1 MTPENEIDRGGL
13 FVTLRAGLN
22 AGLAVGALLG
32 FVDGAVASFR
42 TPVEG
47 FGTILACMCAAS
59 VTYGIVYAVL
69 GMLAGLAMHRWLRRR
84 DLPGRLSALLVL
96 CLGGGLFLELFWWSR
111 EWVLYGVPITDPR
124 RLAAAVLM
132 LVLCWGLGFAL
143 VNLGSRLSPTW
154 KWSAAGA
161 VVLTW
166 LIGGPYLLFAKQD
179 VEELGRL
186 NDRNRDLPN
195 VLFIVHDAL
204 RADVLGCYGNDRVK
218 TPVFDTLAARGVLFE
233 NAFVQAPFTGSS
245 FGSFFTGKYP
255 RRHGFVKMVPGM
267 RMEPS
272 VTIASHLG
280 SAKFAAKDVTLQHG
294 DYHSV
299 TFMTGALSQASGLM
313 RGFDSYFEA
322 MMGHDLVDADNPW
335 SVLRS
340 ELVLF
345 TIKSKVEQR
354 LLGEPVKRAA
364 IDWFERNGRKR
375 FFAMAHFYATHTPY
389 DPPKEMRELYCD
401 PAYDGPVDAFYA
413 HHRQLIESGKAA
425 PTEADKRQI
434 QNLYY
439 AGVTHGDRMT
449 GELIEALERA
459 GVLHNTIV
467 VLTSDH
473 GEELGDHG
481 LWEHNHMFNTNLR
494 VPLIVVAPG
503 MLPQGARVKELV
515 ESVDLLPSLC
525 EMLGLEVPHEE
536 RRDEQGRNYGE
547 VDGKSFVGLAHGRVE
562 SLREISFSENGKE
575 MSAQDLEWKLIVRA
589 ADLANETLASI
600 EKHDLYPAR
609 LFHLAKD
616 SHEVRDVLEAER
628 GHAERLFAHLRTWDM
643 AMPIPRHSISQSDR
657 DREQE
662 AHLLNALGYSDGVG
676 QGVESVSPQRPRDP
690 SPSTKTPTD
699 SKPADPKPEKP
710 IEDDSKAAD
719 KPGGADAER
728 ERKP

>member
-13 FVTLRAGLN
+13 FLTLRAGLN

-32 FVDGAVASFR
+32 FVDGVIASTR

-47 FGTILACMCAAS
+47 FGTILACLCAAS
-59 VTYGIVYAVL
+59 VTYGIVYALL

-84 DLPGRLSALLVL
+84 DLPGRLGALLVV
-96 CLGGGLFLELFWWSR
+96 CLAGGLFLELFWWSR

-124 RLAAAVLM
+124 RIAAAALM

-143 VNLGSRLSPTW
+143 VNLGSRLSLTW
-154 KWSAAGA
+154 KWGAAGA

-166 LIGGPYLLFAKQD
+166 LVGGPYLLLSKQD

-280 SAKFAAKDVTLQHG
+280 SAKFAAKDLSLQHG

-322 MMGHDLVDADNPW
+322 MMGHDLVDADNAW

-345 TIKSKVEQR
+345 TIKSKLEQR

-401 PAYDGPVDAFYA
+401 PAYDGPVEAFYA
-413 HHRQLIESGKAA
+413 HHRELIESGKAA
-425 PTEADKRQI
+425 PTAADKRQI

-467 VLTSDH
+467 VLTADH
-473 GEELGDHG
+473 GEELDDHG

-503 MLPQGARVKELV
+503 MLPKGVRVKELV

-525 EMLGLEVPHEE
+525 ELLGLAVPHED
-536 RRDEQGRNYGE
+536 RPDGNGRNYGQ
-547 VDGKSFVGLAHGRVE
+547 VDGKSFVGLANGRVE
-562 SLREISFSENGKE
+562 SLREVSFSENGLE

-616 SHEVRDVLEAER
+616 PQEVHNVLDTER
-628 GHAERLFAHLRTWDM
+628 GHAERLFAHLRTWDA

-662 AHLLNALGYSDGVG
+662 ARRLRELGYAEGVG
-676 QGVESVSPQRPRDP
+676 QGVEPAAPKPPDP
-690 SPSTKTPTD
+690 PVED
-699 SKPADPKPEKP
+699 SKD
-710 IEDDSKAAD
+710 AD
-719 KPGGADAER
+719 KPDDPDTER

>member
-1 MTPENEIDRGGL
+1 MTTASTNHGGVL
-13 FVTLRAGLN
+13 VTIRAALN
-22 AGLAVGALLG
+22 SGLAVGALLG
-32 FVDGAVASFR
+32 FADGAIASSR

-47 FGTILACMCAAS
+47 FGTLAACLCASS
-59 VTYGIVYAVL
+59 VTYGVAYAVL
-69 GMLAGLAMHRWLRRR
+69 GVLAGLVLHPWLARRE
-84 DLPGRLSALLVL
+84 LAGRVSALVVL
-96 CLGGGLFLELFWWSR
+96 CLGAGLFLELFWWSR
-111 EWVLYGVPITDPR
+111 PWVLYGVPISDPR
-124 RLAAAVLM
+124 RIAAAVVM
-132 LVLCWGLGFAL
+132 LLLCWGLAFAL
-143 VNLGSRLSPTW
+143 VNLAARLSTTW
-154 KWSAAGA
+154 KWAGA
-161 VVLTW
+161 AAVVMTW
-166 LIGGPYLLFAKQD
+166 LIGAPYLLFSKQD
-179 VEELGRL
+179 VDELGRL
-186 NDRNRDLPN
+186 NERNRELPN
-195 VLFIVHDAL
+195 VLFVIHDAM
-204 RADVLGCYGNDRVK
+204 RADVLGCYGNERVK
-218 TPVFDTLAARGVLFE
+218 TPVFDALAARGVLFE

-280 SAKFAAKDVTLQHG
+280 SAKFAAKDGSLEHG
-294 DYHSV
+294 DYHNV

-322 MMGHDLVDADNPW
+322 MMGHDLVDVDNPW

-345 TIKSKVEQR
+345 VIRSKVEQR

-375 FFAMAHFYATHTPY
+375 FFAMAHFYSTHTPY
-389 DPPKEMRELYCD
+389 DPPQDLRELYCD
-401 PAYDGPVDAFYA
+401 PNYDGPVKAFYA
-413 HHRQLIESGKAA
+413 HHRELIESGKAT

-459 GVLHNTIV
+459 GVLDNTIV
-467 VLTSDH
+467 IITADH
-473 GEELGDHG
+473 GEELDDHG

-503 MLPQGARVKELV
+503 RLPKGVHVKQLV

-525 EMLGLEVPHEE
+525 ELLGVNAPFEE
-536 RRDEQGRNYGE
+536 RFDEQKRNYGAL
-547 VDGKSFVGLAHGRVE
+547 DGKSFVGLAHGRVE
-562 SLREISFSENGKE
+562 SLREVSFSENGLE

-589 ADLANETLASI
+589 TDLTNETLESVAA
-600 EKHDLYPAR
+600 HDVYPAR
-609 LFHLAKD
+609 LFHLARDPHEMRNVLD
-616 SHEVRDVLEAER
+616 SER
-628 GHAERLFAHLRTWDM
+628 GHAERLFEHLRAWDKS
-643 AMPIPRHSISQSDR
+643 MPIPRHSISQSAR

-662 AHLLNALGYSDGVG
+662 ARRLAELGYGAGVG
-676 QGVESVSPQRPRDP
+676 EGVERAPQN
-690 SPSTKTPTD
+690 
-699 SKPADPKPEKP
+699 PAT
-710 IEDDSKAAD
+710 
-719 KPGGADAER
+719 DAER

>member
-1 MTPENEIDRGGL
+1 MTPENEIERGGL
-13 FVTLRAGLN
+13 FVTLRAALN
-22 AGLAVGALLG
+22 AGLGVGALLG
-32 FVDGAVASFR
+32 IVDGAIAAAR
-42 TPVEG
+42 TSVEG
-47 FGTILACMCAAS
+47 LGALSACLCAAG
-59 VTYGIVYAVL
+59 VTYGLAFALLGVL
-69 GMLAGLAMHRWLRRR
+69 GGLALHPWLVRR

-96 CLGGGLFLELFWWSR
+96 CLGAGLFLELFWWSR

-124 RLAAAVLM
+124 RLAAAALM

-143 VNLGSRLSPTW
+143 VNLGSRLSTTW
-154 KWSAAGA
+154 KWAGAGA

-166 LIGGPYLLFAKQD
+166 VVGAPYLLFSKQD
-179 VEELGRL
+179 VDELGRL
-186 NDRNRDLPN
+186 NERNRDLPN
-195 VLFIVHDAL
+195 VLFVVHDAM
-204 RADVLGCYGNDRVK
+204 RADVLGCYGNERVR
-218 TPVFDTLAARGVLFE
+218 TPVFDALAARGVLFE

-272 VTIASHLG
+272 VTIASHLD
-280 SAKFAAKDVTLQHG
+280 SAKFAAKDVSLQHG

-322 MMGHDLVDADNPW
+322 MMGHDLVDVDNPW

-345 TIKSKVEQR
+345 VIKSKLEQR

-364 IDWFERNGRKR
+364 VDWFERNGRKR

-401 PAYDGPVDAFYA
+401 PEYDGPVEAFYA
-413 HHRQLIESGKAA
+413 HHRELIESGKAA

-449 GELIEALERA
+449 GELLEALERE
-459 GVLHNTIV
+459 GVLDNTIIV
-467 VLTSDH
+467 VTADH
-473 GEELGDHG
+473 GEELDDHG
-481 LWEHNHMFNTNLR
+481 LWEHNHMYNTNLR

-503 MLPQGARVKELV
+503 MLPKGVRVKELV

-525 EMLGLEVPHEE
+525 EMLGVQAPHEE
-536 RRDEQGRNYGE
+536 RLDEQGRDYGA

-562 SLREISFSENGKE
+562 SLREVSFSENGLE

-589 ADLANETLASI
+589 TELANETLASI
-600 EKHDLYPAR
+600 EKHELYPAR

-616 SHEVRDVLEAER
+616 PHEMRNVLEAER
-628 GHAERLFAHLRTWDM
+628 GHAERLFARLRAWDA

-657 DREQE
+657 DIEQE
-662 AHLLNALGYSDGVG
+662 AQRLRELGYAEGVG
-676 QGVESVSPQRPRDP
+676 QGVKPAAP
-690 SPSTKTPTD
+690 SDSSSTD
-699 SKPADPKPEKP
+699 SKPASSSDGDPK
-710 IEDDSKAAD
+710 DAD
-719 KPGGADAER
+719 KSDDPDEER
-728 ERKP
+728 ERQP